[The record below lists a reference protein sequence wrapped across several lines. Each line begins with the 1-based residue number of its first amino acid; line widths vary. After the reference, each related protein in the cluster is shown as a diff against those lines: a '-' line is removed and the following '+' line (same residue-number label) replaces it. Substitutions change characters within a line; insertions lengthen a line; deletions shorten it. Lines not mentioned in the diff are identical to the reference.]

1 MFLIFRAIVRAI
13 ETRYSTVLL
22 EDNAVRF
29 IMEYLSRDTRDVR
42 DEEASRP
49 RFHFSFFQLR
59 ARAHRDENTERKHEC
74 TYFAHYHPAISR
86 ACEFARW
93 LRKDGEMG
101 VRRPDAPKY

>member
-1 MFLIFRAIVRAI
+1 MILAMFAMKKPRDPGSIF
-13 ETRYSTVLL
+13 L
-22 EDNAVRF
+22 
-29 IMEYLSRDTRDVR
+29 
-42 DEEASRP
+42 
-49 RFHFSFFQLR
+49 FSNY

>member
-42 DEEASRP
+42 DEEASRL

-59 ARAHRDENTERKHEC
+59 ARTETRTQSGNTNAC
-74 TYFAHYHPAISR
+74 ISR
-86 ACEFARW
+86 TTIPPFRERAAFARW